1 MSLITIYVDS
11 KSDLL
16 LGFARSYKL
25 INSPSISEYL
35 VDTDAIGRVLFY
47 SSNSIFYVIVFN
59 KIGFVDCK
67 FCSCNNKPLMDK
79 LRDFFVEEDVL
90 VYEDYGY

>member
-35 VDTDAIGRVLFY
+35 VDTNTINRILFY
-47 SSNSIFYVIVFN
+47 SSHSIFHAIVFN
-59 KIGFVDCK
+59 KMGFVDCR
-67 FCSCNNKPLMDK
+67 FCSCNKQLMDK
-79 LRDFFVEEDVL
+79 LRDFFVEEDISVEVL
-90 VYEDYGY
+90 